1 LHLQPIWE
9 ETNVLLLLLLILLLC
24 GGGWGGYSRWGYGG
38 GMGIVGLIVLFVILA
53 YVMGGGP
60 YFHHWGW

>member
-1 LHLQPIWE
+1 
-9 ETNVLLLLLLILLLC
+9 VLLLLLLILLLC